1 MRSLAETV
9 SYTTGGGGGTWAAE
23 LLVSFGFGG
32 WSEWKHGA
40 IIRLRFLGGEAVMP
54 RPALLL
60 AETDFVS
67 SG

>member
-40 IIRLRFLGGEAVMP
+40 IIRLRFLGGRGGDASP
-54 RPALLL
+54 GI
-60 AETDFVS
+60 TS
-67 SG
+67 C